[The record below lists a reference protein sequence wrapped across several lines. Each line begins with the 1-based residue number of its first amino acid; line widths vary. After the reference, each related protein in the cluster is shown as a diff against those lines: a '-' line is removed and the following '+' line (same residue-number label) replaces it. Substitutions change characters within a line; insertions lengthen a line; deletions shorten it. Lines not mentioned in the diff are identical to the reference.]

1 LRTVWRHN
9 CSMDIVL
16 LLRKVVCLFCDIEIS
31 QDHRAQLCSWWR
43 LESPWWVRWHLGV
56 DFLMFRPAMQI
67 WEFFNHFKILGK
79 SWGALLLPSGSH
91 FHWNEWNWQFFRADF
106 SFLKKTITRFSLI
119 LENFKN
125 TCPALVASYI
135 VFWYL
140 DKTGYGRSRIFVTQ
154 AFNKTVSAL
163 FWGCV
168 LLKLEDFSFTWQG
181 RQISGPSIC
190 KIWHGPYS
198 GPLPRIWVQT
208 RGSLAWVRDTESPLL
223 VVMSCDE
230 EGRRR

>member
-1 LRTVWRHN
+1 
-9 CSMDIVL
+9 
-16 LLRKVVCLFCDIEIS
+16 
-31 QDHRAQLCSWWR
+31 
-43 LESPWWVRWHLGV
+43 
-56 DFLMFRPAMQI
+56 MFRPAMQI

-79 SWGALLLPSGSH
+79 SWGALLLPLESH
-91 FHWNEWNWQFFRADF
+91 FHWNEWNWQLFKADF

-154 AFNKTVSAL
+154 AFNKIVSAL

-208 RGSLAWVRDTESPLL
+208 RGVFGMSERYKKSSIRGDELWWGRKEEVMKVELL
-223 VVMSCDE
+223 LGFTGAETWQSWLQCAE
-230 EGRRR
+230 